1 MKHVIVRESLQES
14 EARPPG
20 TFDSLVDRCVA
31 AAQDL
36 LEGQGETGKLSCCP
50 ACGSSSLALA
60 FSRHGYEYVECRDC
74 RSLWAS
80 PRPSAEQM
88 RWYLHESPAALFR
101 SDPEYVAS
109 IRGRLRDVAMGH
121 ADLMEDLS
129 GRVRCPGWV
138 AQVGPRSP
146 SAIERIARRGV
157 SPIAVVDPLPPFDAL
172 GGTDQTTFDSLAE
185 LGPDS
190 ARLVAAFDILE
201 HDCDV
206 AAFLAEAYRVLAPGG
221 VLVATTRAGS
231 GFDVQVLWE
240 HADVFPAEHINL
252 ISVEGVQ
259 TLLDRIGFEALE
271 VSTPGQL
278 DIQIIRRIHDQRAA
292 PLPRFL
298 DYILSHRDASSLERF
313 QVFIQEQRLSSH
325 LRIIARKLNSQPD

>member
-1 MKHVIVRESLQES
+1 MKHVIVSESLQES

-31 AAQDL
+31 AARDL
-36 LEGQGETGKLSCCP
+36 LAGQGEMARLSSCP
-50 ACGSSSLALA
+50 ACGSSSLAMA
-60 FSRHGYEYVECRDC
+60 FSRHGYEYVECHDC

-88 RWYLHESPAALFR
+88 RWYLHDSPAALFR
-101 SDPEYVAS
+101 SDPKYVDS
-109 IRGRLRDVAMGH
+109 IRGRLQDVALGY
-121 ADLMEDLS
+121 ADLMEDLA

-138 AQVGPRSP
+138 VLFGPRTP
-146 SAIERIARRGV
+146 VAIDRIARRGI
-157 SPIAVVDPLPPFDAL
+157 SPIAVVDRLPPFDDL
-172 GGTDQTTFDSLAE
+172 GGTDQKTFDSLAE
-185 LGPDS
+185 LGPGS

-206 AAFLAEAYRVLAPGG
+206 AAFLAEAHRVLAPDG
-221 VLVATTRAGS
+221 VLVATARAGS

-259 TLLDRIGFEALE
+259 TLLDRTGFEALE

-278 DIQIIRRIHDQRAA
+278 DVQIIRRIHDQRGV

-298 DYILSHRDASSLERF
+298 NYILSHRDASSLERF
-313 QVFIQEQRLSSH
+313 QAFIQEQRLSSH
-325 LRIIARKLNSQPD
+325 LRVIARKLKSN

>member
-1 MKHVIVRESLQES
+1 MCGGGEE
-14 EARPPG
+14 
-20 TFDSLVDRCVA
+20 
-31 AAQDL
+31 L
-36 LEGQGETGKLSCCP
+36 LNSQGETSKLSSCP
-50 ACGSSSLALA
+50 ACGSSSLTLA

-88 RWYLHESPAALFR
+88 RWYLHDSPAALFR

-109 IRGRLRDVAMGH
+109 IRGRLQDVSLGY
-121 ADLMEDLS
+121 ADLMEDLA

-138 AQVGPRSP
+138 VQVGPRSP
-146 SAIERIARRGV
+146 VAIDRIVQRGV
-157 SPIAVVDPLPPFDAL
+157 SPVAVVDPLPPFDAL
-172 GGTDQTTFDSLAE
+172 GGTEQTTFKSLAE
-185 LGPDS
+185 LEAGS
-190 ARLVAAFDILE
+190 ARLVSAFDILE
-201 HDCDV
+201 HDCDIP
-206 AAFLAEAYRVLAPGG
+206 AFLAEAHRVLAPGG
-221 VLVATTRAGS
+221 VLVATARAGS

-278 DIQIIRRIHDQRAA
+278 DIQIIRRIHDQRGV

-313 QVFIQEQRLSSH
+313 QAFIQEQRLSSH
-325 LRIIARKLNSQPD
+325 LRIIARKFKAN